1 MTPDAPA
8 IAVFAKAPV
17 AGEVKTRLVATLGAE
32 GAARL
37 HQVLVERALAT
48 ALAARLG
55 PVSLWC
61 APDLSHPFFTRCAER
76 FGVRLRSQ
84 QGADLGERMSRA
96 FEQAAAPLV
105 LIGSD
110 CPALDPR
117 DLVSAAEA
125 LRTDDAAFVPAE
137 DGGYVLVGLARADA
151 RVFANVPWGTAGV
164 MAATRERLR
173 EAGLRWRELPEL
185 WDVDRPDDYVRLQ
198 GAGLALEAAR

>member
-198 GAGLALEAAR
+198 GAGLALEAVR

>member
-55 PVSLWC
+55 PVTLWC
-61 APDLSHPFFTRCAER
+61 APETSHPFFLWCAKR
-76 FGVRLRSQ
+76 FGVELRRQEGS
-84 QGADLGERMSRA
+84 DLGERMHHA
-96 FEQAAAPLV
+96 FAQAADPLV

-110 CPALDPR
+110 CPAMDAR
-117 DLVSAAEA
+117 DLVAAAEA
-125 LRTDDAAFVPAE
+125 LRTDDAVFVPAE

-151 RVFANVPWGTAGV
+151 RVFADVPWSTARV
-164 MAATRERLR
+164 MATTRDRLR